1 MKIHLQ
7 YIAKTLQDK
16 LLIYRIDM
24 SKNKLKSTSRNQFH
38 HSKLIKLKQG
48 LIN

>member
-16 LLIYRIDM
+16 LLIYRIDEM
-24 SKNKLKSTSRNQFH
+24 PAATDNVQ
-38 HSKLIKLKQG
+38 I
-48 LIN
+48 